1 MEWSF
6 DEIKSFI
13 PKSIP
18 LPYLREEKNG
28 YRSLLTG
35 RDELNYVMLNGSGS
49 YILSLCDGKN
59 TVDAI
64 LERLS
69 EKFPDVELD
78 ILKSDLASIM
88 RGFSTSRLIGWV
100 KTPTG
105 NGTPIAD
112 EICINEEAYIRLA
125 QENDIRLIC
134 SLAKRASTSKS
145 ENSTIVYGWPLPSNR
160 YESPLEIR
168 NGLFNLSKEF
178 FIVYESGKPTGLLG
192 LAPSINPL
200 LRYADI
206 CLILCPANLAIQCI
220 DAATSFYRQEFCDVP
235 TSLHLNLTDQEIASN
250 EGIRNLI
257 SEPEFTRAGVF
268 AGECIDGG
276 CMNVYR
282 FSKDC

>member
-6 DEIKSFI
+6 DEIEAFI

-35 RDELNYVMLNGSGS
+35 RDELNYMMLNESGS

-59 TVDAI
+59 TVEAI
-64 LERLS
+64 LKQLYK
-69 EKFPDVELD
+69 KFPDVEPD
-78 ILKSDLASIM
+78 VLKSDLASIM
-88 RGFSTSRLIGWV
+88 RNFSTSRLIGWV
-100 KTPTG
+100 KTKIG

-112 EICINEEAYIRLA
+112 EICMSEEAHIRLA

-134 SLAKRASTSKS
+134 SLAKMASSSKR
-145 ENSTIVYGWPLPSNR
+145 ECSTIVYSWPLPAKQ
-160 YESPLEIR
+160 YERPLEIR
-168 NGLFNLSKEF
+168 NSLFSLSKEF
-178 FIVYESGKPTGLLG
+178 FIIYESEKPTGLLG
-192 LAPSINPL
+192 IAPSSNPL

-206 CLILCPANLAIQCI
+206 CLILCPANLAVQCI
-220 DAATSFYRQEFCDVP
+220 NSVASFYRQEFCDVP
-235 TSLHLNLTDQEIASN
+235 TSLHLNLPDKEIASN

-257 SEPEFTRAGVF
+257 SKPEFTRAGTF
-268 AGECIDGG
+268 PDECSDGD

-282 FSKDC
+282 FSKAH